1 MALNIDVDR
10 DTDAPRCPIC
20 NGRPA
25 ITTIN
30 IDDKPSISYVACQD
44 CGLAANYDLWVV
56 LSTSRERG
64 GLI

>member
-1 MALNIDVDR
+1 MKIDVDR

-20 NGRPA
+20 GGRPT
-25 ITTIN
+25 ITTID
-30 IDDKPSISYVACQD
+30 IADKPSISYVACQD

-64 GLI
+64 G